1 MQTLKNHDELV
12 SEAKIHRSLGTEV
25 TSLADM
31 VTKQI
36 RESIITGEFAPG
48 QRLKEDE
55 LCKMFDISRPPI
67 REAFKTLQANG
78 ILVHK
83 PRKGVLV
90 AEFTVQDVEEVYTII
105 SMLYHKTTDIAMDI
119 ITNQQIGTL
128 KRHLDRMKRAVQS
141 EPYDV
146 REYQLAHGD
155 FHQFIMQIAG
165 YKRIKELERQ
175 LRDQVFIFS
184 FTSFQEKKHLD
195 SSLEY
200 HIKIFEA
207 IQEKNK
213 DKALEL
219 MEEHVCSALKY
230 LKDKYPDNED
240 TSSTPKSLVK

>member
-1 MQTLKNHDELV
+1 MQSLKLDNKVL
-12 SEAKIHRSLGTEV
+12 SESKLHRSLGAEV

-31 VTKQI
+31 VTRQI
-36 RESIITGEFAPG
+36 RESIITGEFVPG

-83 PRKGVLV
+83 PRKGVFV
-90 AEFTVQDVEEVYTII
+90 AEFTAQDVEEVYTII

-119 ITNQQIGTL
+119 ISERETATL
-128 KRHLDRMKRAVQS
+128 GHYLDRMKRAVRS
-141 EPYDV
+141 EPHDV
-146 REYQLAHGD
+146 REYQLAHGE
-155 FHQFIMQIAG
+155 FHQFIMEIAR
-165 YKRIKELERQ
+165 YKRIRELERQ

-184 FTSFQEKKHLD
+184 YTSLQQKKHLD

-200 HIKIFEA
+200 HMRIFEA

-213 DKALEL
+213 AKALEL
-219 MEEHVCSALKY
+219 MEEHVFSALDY
-230 LKDKYPDNED
+230 LKDKFPDRKDD
-240 TSSTPKSLVK
+240 TPFENGPEE